1 MGWFNNLFRP
11 KPADSGRESEVQ
23 PSVDP
28 FTIRNQ
34 DDETYR
40 SNRDVI
46 KALRFSVTLQIRTPL
61 STLAH
66 HGELYEGLPSTAP
79 RYGEERDG
87 QWQYEIKSFAELG
100 VDLPDFGP
108 STAASDIGPVDPSDY
123 LPFLIAFRKIIESD
137 TPHAEKLAQVKALPK
152 TSAKFAEFWRKLRKN
167 DGDFPESFFYLQ
179 LTDLP
184 GVGKR
189 TAKNLY
195 EAGFTNLESVTS
207 ATEESLLQIPG
218 LGRGTVQKI
227 LGAETQKH

>member
-66 HGELYEGLPSTAP
+66 HGELYE
-79 RYGEERDG
+79 
-87 QWQYEIKSFAELG
+87 
-100 VDLPDFGP
+100 
-108 STAASDIGPVDPSDY
+108 
-123 LPFLIAFRKIIESD
+123 
-137 TPHAEKLAQVKALPK
+137 
-152 TSAKFAEFWRKLRKN
+152 
-167 DGDFPESFFYLQ
+167 
-179 LTDLP
+179 
-184 GVGKR
+184 
-189 TAKNLY
+189 
-195 EAGFTNLESVTS
+195 AGFTNLESITS
-207 ATEESLLQIPG
+207 ATEENLLQIPG